1 MNINLEPNEQNNNN
15 DDDDDK
21 INNLELHFHI
31 LTQIKMKERIFVC
44 RIVAKKCGKI
54 KTKFVYLSLIGSFHL
69 GFLAKV

>member
-1 MNINLEPNEQNNNN
+1 MNINLEPNEQN
-15 DDDDDK
+15 DDDDDDDDNNNR

-31 LTQIKMKERIFVC
+31 RTQIIMKEHICVC
-44 RIVAKKCGKI
+44 GEI